1 MHPRALAFSDVR
13 RPASRPDRARPAR
26 QRPERHA
33 LSSNVLSSN
42 VLSSSALSSSALS
55 VRAPSGSRRSV
66 STGREA
72 SLHGLIARLDRRCCG
87 RIEGT
92 PNRGGA
98 APTRL
103 FLVNQRTPAI

>member
-42 VLSSSALSSSALS
+42 VLSSSALS